1 VPSWQNKPKYENN
14 LIYYT
19 KKFKQILEIKHAA
32 YYFILLCYNWSFYPT
47 PRALKSK
54 HQIILYRHD
63 RSATSRELINKFETS
78 SYFNVSSEFQ
88 SKKSQFTNAKGN
100 IDVILEI
107 LFTLNAI

>member
-19 KKFKQILEIKHAA
+19 KEFKQIFRNKLPII
-32 YYFILLCYNWSFYPT
+32 FILPLLQLVVLSNAASFEVKTSNYPI
-47 PRALKSK
+47 SV
-54 HQIILYRHD
+54 D
-63 RSATSRELINKFETS
+63 RSATSRELINKFEAS

-88 SKKSQFTNAKGN
+88 SKRSQFTNAKGN